1 MTLEQAI
8 KIRTNQLKGEPIPAL
23 VLQEAIR
30 VLQESQPRKGRPYK
44 FKLPALSKD
53 DRDRMNGLLMFNLG
67 RLAGQRAQ
75 A

>member
-23 VLQEAIR
+23 VLQEAIQ
-30 VLQESQPRKGRPYK
+30 VLQESQPSKGRPYK
-44 FKLPALSKD
+44 FRLPVLTQA

-67 RLAGQRAQ
+67 RHAGARTQ